1 MIKGIY
7 LAGRSLDAKMKNI
20 STVANNLAN
29 LNTTGFKREVP
40 FLEILSQFTTPQV
53 KDITDF
59 NQGDA
64 VATSNPLDLLIN
76 GKGFFAV
83 KTETGIE
90 FTRNG
95 KFGVSQEGFL
105 INDQGNRVLGKNGEI
120 NLTNAKFDENQT
132 LSFSRSGEIKIGD
145 HPIDTLLIVQLDN
158 LQQPKRLS
166 GASFT
171 SLDDEFQIANE
182 SEFEIKQGYLEDSN
196 VNAIIEMESMIQI
209 NKEYETASRMV
220 TYLDQSLEKAVE
232 IGRV

>member
-40 FLEILSQFTTPQV
+40 FLEILSQYAPAQV
-53 KDITDF
+53 KDMTDF
-59 NQGDA
+59 NQGNA
-64 VATSNPLDLLIN
+64 VPTQNPLDLLIS

-83 KTETGIE
+83 KTERGIE

-95 KFGVSQEGFL
+95 KFSISQEGFL
-105 INDQGNRVLGKNGEI
+105 INENGDKVLGKNGEI

-132 LSFSRSGEIKIGD
+132 LSISRTGEIKIGEQ
-145 HPIDTLLIVQLDN
+145 PVDTLLVVQLDN
-158 LQQPKRLS
+158 LQQPKRVD

-171 SLDDEFQIANE
+171 TADNDYQLANE
-182 SEFEIKQGYLEDSN
+182 SEFEIKQGYLEESN

-209 NKEYETASRMV
+209 NKEYETASKMISA
-220 TYLDQSLEKAVE
+220 LDQSLEKAVE